1 MSRKTQKEYVAE
13 LVKLIVE
20 NPDLDVVP
28 MVDSDIVAD
37 DGYSWW
43 MGSIGKS
50 RIDEY
55 YVDDERIYLSDE
67 FDDLVDKFIE
77 CNYEDEP
84 YNSMT
89 DEELEEAATAEVQ
102 KYDWTRVIVV
112 RIDTP

>member
-1 MSRKTQKEYVAE
+1 MSRKTQKEYVAD
-13 LVKLIVE
+13 LVKLITE

-67 FDDLVDKFIE
+67 LDDLVDKFIE

-84 YNSMT
+84 FKNMT
-89 DEELEEAATAEVQ
+89 EAELEAVATAEVQ
-102 KYDWTRVIVV
+102 KYNWTRAIMV

>member
-1 MSRKTQKEYVAE
+1 MSKNREYVAE
-13 LVKLIVE
+13 LVKLIAE

-28 MVDSDIVAD
+28 IVDSDIVAAD
-37 DGYSWW
+37 EYSWW
-43 MGSIGKS
+43 MGSIGKA
-50 RIDEY
+50 RVDEY

-89 DEELEEAATAEVQ
+89 DDELESVASVEVQ
-102 KYDWTRVIVV
+102 KYNWKRAIMV

>member
-67 FDDLVDKFIE
+67 FVDLVDKFIE
-77 CNYEDEP
+77 CNYENEP
-84 YNSMT
+84 YSSMT
-89 DEELEEAATAEVQ
+89 EEELEEAAIAEVQ

-112 RIDTP
+112 RIATP

>member
-1 MSRKTQKEYVAE
+1 MSRKTQKEYVAD
-13 LVKLIVE
+13 LVKLITE

-43 MGSIGKS
+43 MGSIGES

-55 YVDDERIYLSDE
+55 YADDERICLSDQ

-84 YNSMT
+84 FKNMT
-89 DEELEEAATAEVQ
+89 DEELEAVATVEVQ
-102 KYDWTRVIVV
+102 KYNWTRAIMV